1 MGTWLSIIL
10 GVSVRVFPDEINF
23 ESDWLRQIATSQ
35 CEWTSS
41 KLLKAWIEQKGW
53 IRENLVTPPI
63 FELEYQFSPV
73 FWLRLKLRLFALL
86 LLRPLDSTLKVNYH
100 FSCVSSLLTADLRL
114 VSLHDHGASSLT
126 KYLAEYK
133 SSLQELILILNF
145 KILPQMIFQRNE
157 EIVIK
162 NH

>member
-100 FSCVSSLLTADLRL
+100 FSCVSSLFFTIWATRQGSPGNSYVWD
-114 VSLHDHGASSLT
+114 VSSHA
-126 KYLAEYK
+126 YLFNHLCLLCLLAQTQEY
-133 SSLQELILILNF
+133 LFHTLAYNLL
-145 KILPQMIFQRNE
+145 LL
-157 EIVIK
+157 
-162 NH
+162 